1 MALFRSKPSQKKPD
15 TLISISHLHG
25 SARSNERSFVRTDFY
40 LREKQTVTMASRLY
54 VGNLAYSTTDEGL
67 RDFFAAAGEVKTA
80 EVVIERSSGRSKGFG
95 FVEMASDD
103 GAQAAINTLN
113 GKMLDSRPIRID
125 FAKPKEDRPR
135 TGGGGGGGSYG
146 DRPRSSYNGGGGGGG
161 GGYSGGGG
169 SRSSGGGGG
178 NRSSGGSR
186 SSGGGGGGNRSSGGD
201 RDRRRDNYGEDEF

>member
-1 MALFRSKPSQKKPD
+1 
-15 TLISISHLHG
+15 
-25 SARSNERSFVRTDFY
+25 
-40 LREKQTVTMASRLY
+40 MASRLY
-54 VGNLAYSTTDEGL
+54 VGNLAYSTTDDGL

-135 TGGGGGGGSYG
+135 TGGGGGGGGSYG

-161 GGYSGGGG
+161 GGYSGG
-169 SRSSGGGGG
+169 SNRSSSGGGS
-178 NRSSGGSR
+178 NRSS
-186 SSGGGGGGNRSSGGD
+186 SSGGGNRSSGGD
-201 RDRRRDNYGEDEF
+201 RNGGNRDRRRENYGADEF

>member
-1 MALFRSKPSQKKPD
+1 
-15 TLISISHLHG
+15 
-25 SARSNERSFVRTDFY
+25 
-40 LREKQTVTMASRLY
+40 MASRLY
-54 VGNLAYSTTDEGL
+54 VGNLAYSTTDDGL
-67 RDFFAAAGEVKTA
+67 RDFFASAGEVKSA

-135 TGGGGGGGSYG
+135 TGGGGGSYGG

-161 GGYSGGGG
+161 GGY
-169 SRSSGGGGG
+169 
-178 NRSSGGSR
+178 NSGGSR
-186 SSGGGGGGNRSSGGD
+186 SNDRGGSNRGNDRNSGSGGGNRDRGRD
-201 RDRRRDNYGEDEF
+201 RDRRRETYQEDEF

>member
-1 MALFRSKPSQKKPD
+1 
-15 TLISISHLHG
+15 
-25 SARSNERSFVRTDFY
+25 
-40 LREKQTVTMASRLY
+40 MASRLY

-135 TGGGGGGGSYG
+135 TGGGGGGSYG

-161 GGYSGGGG
+161 GGYSGGN
-169 SRSSGGGGG
+169 RSSGGG
-178 NRSSGGSR
+178 NRSSGGGNR
-186 SSGGGGGGNRSSGGD
+186 SSGGGNRSNGGD
-201 RDRRRDNYGEDEF
+201 RDRRRESYGEDEF